1 MLLGD
6 LGVAADLS
14 EDSSHHV
21 ASSERSAIPR
31 CSVAFQSKPAL
42 NKRKSFVGTVCTSLV
57 LGENRS
63 WWPIQPCWMAPEL
76 IAGKQYDSA
85 ADIWSFGITA
95 LELSQGR
102 PPRSREPSK
111 DVLLRMWVR
120 HLCIRR
126 DRLSACISINETPPT
141 LDRECGVHNYSRNFK
156 DMIDSCLA
164 KDPSKRCASTYFLE
178 NMTWVVSCIQ
188 PQCWTATSNPILQ
201 RREEERLFD
210 QYNPQWG
217 SCVLLSWDTTN
228 TLLEDLPPLTQRQ
241 QRRAL
246 RHPPTIATVDSW
258 DFALTTHSLAL
269 FRRRQVDDLLMM
281 TPERELICVYDD
293 DESSGPQQDDRPFT
307 SSSTS
312 NVVTSTGA
320 AAEGSPI
327 NTFSFS
333 ESLQNP
339 ELSKPDSA
347 HPTYLSRNEELIKR
361 SFWSKPSSG
370 VKRPSVSKAMVG
382 NFKCSGDIGQ
392 SPFLLSKA

>member
-1 MLLGD
+1 M
-6 LGVAADLS
+6 
-14 EDSSHHV
+14 
-21 ASSERSAIPR
+21 
-31 CSVAFQSKPAL
+31 
-42 NKRKSFVGTVCTSLV
+42 
-57 LGENRS
+57 
-63 WWPIQPCWMAPEL
+63 
-76 IAGKQYDSA
+76 
-85 ADIWSFGITA
+85 
-95 LELSQGR
+95 
-102 PPRSREPSK
+102 
-111 DVLLRMWVR
+111 
-120 HLCIRR
+120 
-126 DRLSACISINETPPT
+126 
-141 LDRECGVHNYSRNFK
+141 
-156 DMIDSCLA
+156 
-164 KDPSKRCASTYFLE
+164 
-178 NMTWVVSCIQ
+178 
-188 PQCWTATSNPILQ
+188 
-201 RREEERLFD
+201 
-210 QYNPQWG
+210 
-217 SCVLLSWDTTN
+217 
-228 TLLEDLPPLTQRQ
+228 
-241 QRRAL
+241 
-246 RHPPTIATVDSW
+246 
-258 DFALTTHSLAL
+258 TTHSLAL

-312 NVVTSTGA
+312 NVVISTGA